1 MGNSQLKF
9 PKFGKN
15 SSETEQRNTLGAKL
29 KILNCGKT
37 ASNFYIM
44 NHELIFY
51 TEKCNSS
58 ISGKCFVCH
67 YFDRFLSK
75 GLRPAHNSGT
85 QVCSLKPVRCNR
97 GPEEEAKIKKI
108 IVTHGKNN
116 GGISPQEKE
125 LLVAA

>member
-1 MGNSQLKF
+1 M
-9 PKFGKN
+9 
-15 SSETEQRNTLGAKL
+15 
-29 KILNCGKT
+29 KIVNCGKT

-75 GLRPAHNSGT
+75 GLRPAYNSGT

-108 IVTHGKNN
+108 IVTHGKIMA
-116 GGISPQEKE
+116 G
-125 LLVAA
+125 LVHKKKNC